1 MNNKEYAET
10 QKILELVE
18 RLTDTFIADDD
29 PQTGLIGQLEF
40 IGVQLERIAR
50 ALEGKGCKK

>member
-10 QKILELVE
+10 QK
-18 RLTDTFIADDD
+18 IADDD

-40 IGVQLERIAR
+40 IGLQLGRIAC
-50 ALEGKGCKK
+50 ALEDKKP